1 MREMA
6 TSTVEMATPPHVSA
20 TTMVTTTAFTECTIE
35 VTTAITGVMVITDG
49 PVATIEVTAATTR
62 TVTIEVSTATTGRL
76 GSAIGGQRW

>member
-49 PVATIEVTAATTR
+49 PVATIEVTAATTTR

-76 GSAIGGQRW
+76 GSAIDGQR